1 MKSHVLAAML
11 IAAALTVTG
20 CAASR
25 PTSYYLLEPV
35 PEAGTPRGDRP
46 DWLVLGIRPIEIPS
60 YLDRRHILVR
70 TAENRL
76 KLSELDQWAE
86 PLDESIARITA
97 RNLEALTCARTV
109 RLLPGRPQG
118 PVDHVLEIH
127 IHRMEAGPGQE
138 AILDASWR
146 ISEAQGKNAHEPR
159 VEIREAG
166 RHRRLHLP
174 GAGSH
179 RADRGAFPADG
190 PGRGGTRRGEPAAVN
205 RHCRAHRPYGGE

>member
-35 PEAGTPRGDRP
+35 PEAGPPRGDRP

-146 ISEAQGKNAHEPR
+146 ISEAQGGKTLMS
-159 VEIREAG
+159 RES
-166 RHRRLHLP
+166 R
-174 GAGSH
+174 
-179 RADRGAFPADG
+179 FVKPADTG
-190 PGRGGTRRGEPAAVN
+190 DYTSLVQAHTELIGELSRQMARAVEALAAENPRR
-205 RHCRAHRPYGGE
+205 